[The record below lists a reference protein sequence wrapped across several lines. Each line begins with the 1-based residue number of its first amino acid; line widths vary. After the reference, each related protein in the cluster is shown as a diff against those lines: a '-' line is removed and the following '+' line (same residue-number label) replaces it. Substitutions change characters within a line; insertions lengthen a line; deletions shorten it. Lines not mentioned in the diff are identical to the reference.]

1 MIKVGLFVRLEA
13 KPGKE
18 RALAEFLDQGLQ
30 LAGQEAS
37 TPVWCALQL
46 GPATFAIFDAFVD
59 EAGREAHLGG
69 PIAQALMS
77 QGPELLAT
85 SPTIE
90 RVDVLGS
97 KLPLVGDLK
106 HVRM

>member
-30 LAGQEAS
+30 LAGQESS
-37 TPVWCALQL
+37 TPLWCALQL
-46 GPATFAIFDAFVD
+46 GPTTFAIFDAFVD
-59 EAGREAHLGG
+59 EAGREVHLRG

-77 QGPELLAT
+77 QGSELLAT
-85 SPTIE
+85 SPKIE
-90 RVDVLGS
+90 RVDVLGC

-106 HVRM
+106 HVR